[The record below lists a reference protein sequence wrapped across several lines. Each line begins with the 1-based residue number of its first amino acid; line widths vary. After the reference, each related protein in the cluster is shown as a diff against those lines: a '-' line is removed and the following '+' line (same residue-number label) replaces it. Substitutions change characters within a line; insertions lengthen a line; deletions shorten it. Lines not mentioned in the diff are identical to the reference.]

1 MKPIYDATVRDAIR
15 KRMSPPNRE
24 SVAQIARDTGIT
36 TQTLY
41 NWRLH
46 WQKQGQLVPATTKPP
61 EQWPPADKL
70 AAVIQSAALSG
81 TELGAFCRARGLYP
95 KQLARWRQAAED
107 ANGPNAVSMADQRDL
122 QRKNHELIRQNRRL
136 QRELEKKEKA
146 LSEAA
151 TLLMLSKKLD
161 QLWPRGE
168 ES

>member
-41 NWRLH
+41 NWRLQ

-95 KQLARWRQAAED
+95 QQLARWRQAAED

-122 QRKNHELIRQNRRL
+122 QRKNQQQARDIRRL
-136 QRELEKKEKA
+136 ERELQKKEKA
-146 LSEAA
+146 LAEAA
-151 TLLMLSKKLD
+151 ALLLIAKKRD
-161 QLWPRGE
+161 VLWPQDEG
-168 ES
+168 S